1 MSGKH
6 WCQFLPVPL
15 PIISLLR
22 RQAVRRHA
30 GLRHCWLHLSLFLCV
45 PLHLEDDHM
54 FVTCT
59 SFGCCDL
66 RRCYGVTYGGD
77 DTHLLQN
84 TKLIFPHLPFF
95 PLFLSLS
102 FFFSHLL
109 PASFHPGLDLKFHS
123 KGAISAPL
131 AKWVIILSAM
141 PTLNL
146 YKCSHTSNSS
156 LAS

>member
-1 MSGKH
+1 MGAMTH
-6 WCQFLPVPL
+6 
-15 PIISLLR
+15 
-22 RQAVRRHA
+22 
-30 GLRHCWLHLSLFLCV
+30 
-45 PLHLEDDHM
+45 
-54 FVTCT
+54 TCYKT
-59 SFGCCDL
+59 
-66 RRCYGVTYGGD
+66 
-77 DTHLLQN
+77 QN
-84 TKLIFPHLPFF
+84 SSFPHLPFF
-95 PLFLSLS
+95 PSLFMSVSL
-102 FFFSHLL
+102 FPHLL